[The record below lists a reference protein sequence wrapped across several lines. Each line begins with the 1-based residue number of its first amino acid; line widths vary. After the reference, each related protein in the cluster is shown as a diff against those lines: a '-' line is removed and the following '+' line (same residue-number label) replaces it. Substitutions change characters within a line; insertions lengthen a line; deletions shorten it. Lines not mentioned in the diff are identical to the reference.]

1 MHITAEKLGL
11 VLIIYVLVYA
21 GGVFYFFSSSECNVD
36 NYWIAPMACHF
47 DTDQVPPTHCYFC
60 NHATSLP
67 DPGLPS
73 KYIWM
78 DSNPYG
84 FHNQRQQILTAI
96 WLAYLGNMCV
106 VLNSRTAHEHNSVV
120 ARLDRYWN
128 ISHLA
133 RVVRVQVASDWAP
146 PGHSQ
151 STAKA
156 LDLFDRAEVAVSP
169 AALTDPAEKQRVQAL
184 IYGQKWRTTWPT
196 FRDIETEMGQNSE
209 DLRLMNTFIWL
220 HEYFLLSEPV
230 MDQLHE
236 IEKYFLRYND
246 EIFDLGKA
254 AAAWLGPYSS
264 VHNRGG
270 GIRLNEVRQPPFEEI
285 IPSYL
290 GPGEVLYVATNVHTA
305 DEDTLKTL
313 ERLRKVVSV
322 VTLDDVRAAGLWQG
336 LDLHEGDPDY
346 LACVEQVILA
356 HGRLFWPTARSSY
369 SDYIVSLRQFM
380 NVPTATLEKVLWK
393 DLVLKS

>member
-1 MHITAEKLGL
+1 MHITPQKLY
-11 VLIIYVLVYA
+11 LILISYFLVYA
-21 GGVFYFFSSSECNVD
+21 GGVYYFFAASDCIVE
-36 NYWIAPMACHF
+36 NYWVTPMTCRF
-47 DTDQVPPTHCYFC
+47 ETDQIPAHHCYFC
-60 NHATSLP
+60 KHATLLP
-67 DPGLPS
+67 EPGLAS

-96 WLAYLGNMCV
+96 WLAFLGNMCV

-128 ISHLA
+128 VSQLG
-133 RVVRVQVASDWAP
+133 RVVGVQVASDWAS

-151 STAKA
+151 SAA
-156 LDLFDRAEVAVSP
+156 RHLDLLDRGEVAVSP
-169 AALTDPAEKQRVQAL
+169 AALLDPAEKQRVQAL
-184 IYGQKWRTTWPT
+184 VQAQKWRTTWPT
-196 FRDIETEMGQNSE
+196 FRDMETEMATNTE
-209 DLRLMNTFIWL
+209 DLMLMNTFIWL
-220 HEYFLLSEPV
+220 HEYFLLSEPA
-230 MDQLHE
+230 MSQLHE

-246 EIFDLGKA
+246 EIFALGQA
-254 AAAWLGPYSS
+254 AAAWLGRYSS

-290 GPGEVLYVATNVHTA
+290 EPGESLYVATNVHTA
-305 DEDTLKTL
+305 DKDTLQTL
-313 ERLRKVVSV
+313 ERLRRVVPV
-322 VTLDDVRAAGLWQG
+322 LTLDDVKAAGLWRG
-336 LDLHEGDPDY
+336 SELHEDDPDY

-380 NVPTATLEKVLWK
+380 GVPTAALEKVLWK